1 MDLSA
6 SELRRAGARIK
17 LQPQPFKVLAVLANR
32 AGEVVTRDDLE
43 QQVWGSET
51 HVDFDLSLNYCIKQI
66 RSALKDDAETPQ
78 FIETL
83 PRRGY
88 RFIASVERRERSV
101 RKTRAMLAVLP
112 FGNLTGNPDQE
123 YFADGMTEELIAQL
137 GRLRPDRLG
146 VIAFTSAMRYKNA
159 TKGID
164 QIGTELGIDYII
176 EGLSLIHISEPTRLL
191 SISYA
196 VF

>member
-1 MDLSA
+1 VPSYSPSLIRFGAFEMDLSA

-112 FGNLTGNPDQE
+112 FGNLTGNPDQ
-123 YFADGMTEELIAQL
+123 IAQML
-137 GRLRPDRLG
+137 SEYRVYAKKVPLKDGDYTMDHTALIYLMDRDGKFVAPFNLNRKPEE
-146 VIAFTSAMRYKNA
+146 AAADLKRY
-159 TKGID
+159 
-164 QIGTELGIDYII
+164 L
-176 EGLSLIHISEPTRLL
+176 
-191 SISYA
+191 
-196 VF
+196 